1 MTVPVAGETMA
12 ELPAVLDELA
22 AAGYSDIWTSEVNAT
37 DAFAPLLMAAQ
48 QAPQLRLGTSIA
60 GVFSRSPALMAMSA
74 LAVAE
79 LSDEPIYV
87 GVGSSSQNMVEQ
99 WHGTPF
105 VQPYQR
111 VRDTVRFLRA
121 AFAGQRVTFH
131 GDSFEIDGFR
141 LARVPPH
148 PPRILVAALRGGMLR
163 LAGKEGDGVVLNWLS
178 PDDTARVVPLVLDGN
193 PAADVVA
200 RIFVVT
206 GPDREAAR
214 GLARRMVTAYLN
226 TGVYADY
233 QRWLGRGPAL
243 EAMWDAWQA
252 GDRRGCAGGGARFGH
267 RRALPDREPGRDTV
281 GSRRLCPGGYHDSR
295 ARGARAGSGE
305 HPEAVCGAGTA
316 GRRSQVTMPARPGE
330 QPGTSHPGITR
341 RSGVASPGRT
351 PGYPPRDLPG
361 ANHTPPVRPWR
372 HSAHQHRARHDWCLV
387 HGTKEH
393 SHDRR
398 RTADKH

>member
-12 ELPAVLDELA
+12 ELPAVLDELVS
-22 AAGYSDIWTSEVNAT
+22 AGYTDIWTSEVNAT

-48 QAPQLRLGTSIA
+48 QASQLRLGTSIA

-105 VQPYQR
+105 AQPYQR

-121 AFAGQRVTFH
+121 AFAGGRITFH
-131 GDSFEIDGFR
+131 G
-141 LARVPPH
+141 
-148 PPRILVAALRGGMLR
+148 LVAALREGMLR

-200 RIFVVT
+200 RLFVVT
-206 GPDREAAR
+206 GPDRGAAR
-214 GLARRMVTAYLN
+214 ELARRMVTAYLN
-226 TGVYADY
+226 TGVYAEY

-243 EAMWDAWQA
+243 EARWDAWEA
-252 GDRRGCAGGGARFGH
+252 GDRRG
-267 RRALPDREPGRDTV
+267 ALAAVPDSVIDELFLI
-281 GSRRLCPGGYHDSR
+281 GS
-295 ARGARAGSGE
+295 
-305 HPEAVCGAGTA
+305 
-316 GRRSQVTMPARPGE
+316 PAE
-330 QPGTSHPGITR
+330 I
-341 RSGVASPGRT
+341 RSGVADYVRAGITIPVLAVLGPDQESIRKLSVELGR
-351 PGYPPRDLPG
+351 PDAG
-361 ANHTPPVRPWR
+361 AR
-372 HSAHQHRARHDWCLV
+372 
-387 HGTKEH
+387 
-393 SHDRR
+393 
-398 RTADKH
+398 